1 MKKFCLP
8 LSLFFTILLSAP
20 LIAQIELINSSP
32 YLQDFNSLVNTG
44 TSSDLP
50 TGWILNESGTNA
62 NSTYTAGTGSSNTG
76 DTYSFGASGDND
88 RALGGLLSSSL
99 VPSFGASFVNN
110 TGQTIIA
117 LTISYYGEQWRLGTS
132 GRNDKLDFQI
142 STDATNLSTGNW
154 IDVDNLDFVS
164 VVTSGSTGALNGNDN
179 ANKVYISY
187 TITGLSINSGSTF
200 WIKWNDFN
208 ATSSDDGL
216 GIDDFS
222 LSTTLSGGSTPVLL
236 LNPSSLNGFT
246 YVEGSGPSTSQSYVL
261 SGSNLD
267 GSDVTITAPA
277 DYEVSEDNTNWFSN
291 ITLTSYDGSNT
302 TVYVRLKSGL
312 STGDYNNETITNSGG
327 GATTQNVTV
336 SGSVTPASVL
346 AVSPSTLSNFTYV
359 YGAGPSVSQSYEL
372 SGSGLTPESGNIT
385 ITGSTNYEVSTDNST
400 FNNSVDVAYT
410 GGELSATNIYV
421 RLKAGLNT
429 GSYNNEIIANSGG
442 GATTKDVTVSGTV
455 TPPVSVLPFEED
467 FDYSLGYLT
476 SAGIDNVSLSNWNNF
491 SGTGNFIPVVD
502 GNLDYPDYIASGTG
516 RMINLINTSSSAE
529 DAKRIFTDVN
539 SGSIYVSF
547 LLNVTNN
554 SGLNSSGDY
563 FLTFRNESG
572 ANAGFK
578 GLTYIKSQGSGF
590 LLGVKPSTSG
600 TAAGFASS
608 ELSFGTTYLVVI
620 KYDITESSNDTV
632 SLWINPSILGNEPVA
647 DIKVISDG
655 SSEPDGIDGI
665 AVRQGTNT
673 PNCSIDGIRVATSWN
688 EAPLPVEMTSFTAS
702 VSGSAVTLK
711 WRTET
716 ELNNYGFEVQR
727 KLNSNISD
735 WKRIGFVQGNGNS
748 NLANEYSY
756 TDNLSVLGKY
766 CYRLKQMDNDG
777 SASYSKTVE
786 VNLGTPN
793 KYELDQNYP
802 NPFNPNTNIKFKLPL
817 SGNVKIIVYNLIG
830 QEVKVLLNEFKEAG
844 EHIINF
850 TADGLNSGVYI
861 YRIEANG
868 FTEAR
873 KMTLLK

>member
-1 MKKFCLP
+1 MKKFCL
-8 LSLFFTILLSAP
+8 LLLLTFLLVQNSK
-20 LIAQIELINSSP
+20 INAQIISQYVETESGATPKGIEIWN
-32 YLQDFNSLVNTG
+32 NTG
-44 TSSDLP
+44 VVLDFSTNVLSVNQGTNGALP
-50 TGWILNESGTNA
+50 NTIYSIVSGTLDPGKVIVV
-62 NSTYTAGTGSSNTG
+62 GTSDMQSIAENN
-76 DTYSFGASGDND
+76 GASFFQYTFTFNGDD
-88 RALGGLLSSSL
+88 ALTITYGGTITDVFGVPGVDPGSAWSGNGVSTANQNIQLLSSITAGDIDGWTDPSL
-99 VPSFGASFVNN
+99 RFEVVS
-110 TGQTIIA
+110 
-117 LTISYYGEQWRLGTS
+117 LTP
-132 GRNDKLDFQI
+132 
-142 STDATNLSTGNW
+142 STDLSGFG
-154 IDVDNLDFVS
+154 ISPGS
-164 VVTSGSTGALNGNDN
+164 VVTSL
-179 ANKVYISY
+179 KVIP
-187 TITGLSINSGSTF
+187 N
-200 WIKWNDFN
+200 
-208 ATSSDDGL
+208 
-216 GIDDFS
+216 
-222 LSTTLSGGSTPVLL
+222 
-236 LNPSSLNGFT
+236 SLNNFS
-246 YVEGSGPSTSQSYVL
+246 YVVDNGPSTSQSYVL

-385 ITGSTNYEVSTDNST
+385 ITGLTNYEVSTDNST

-429 GSYNNEIIANSGG
+429 GSYNNEMIANSGG
-442 GATTKDVTVSGTV
+442 GATTKDVTVSGAV
-455 TPPVSVLPFEED
+455 TPPVFALPMVEN
-467 FDYSLGYLT
+467 FDYLADSYLT
-476 SAGIDNVSLSNWNNF
+476 ENGWFAHSGAGTNPIKVNNYGLVF
-491 SGTGNFIPVVD
+491 SGYESSGIGYSALVNNNGEDVSKLIDTVSTGAVYYSFLINVQAVVD
-502 GNLDYPDYIASGTG
+502 GYFIHLGKSSSTFAARVFVKSSTIENK
-516 RMINLINTSSSAE
+516 INFGISNTS
-529 DAKRIFTDVN
+529 T
-539 SGSIYVSF
+539 
-547 LLNVTNN
+547 
-554 SGLNSSGDY
+554 
-563 FLTFRNESG
+563 
-572 ANAGFK
+572 ANYNTTPTEFD
-578 GLTYIKSQGSGF
+578 
-590 LLGVKPSTSG
+590 
-600 TAAGFASS
+600 
-608 ELSFGTTYLVVI
+608 LSTTYLIIV
-620 KYDITESSNDTV
+620 KYDISTSDA
-632 SLWINPSILGNEPVA
+632 SLWVFASNIPNSELEAGTPECTAS
-647 DIKVISDG
+647 G
-655 SSEPDGIDGI
+655 SGIDI
-665 AVRQGTNT
+665 VDRICLRQYNASQ
-673 PNCSIDGIRVATSWN
+673 NFVIDGIRVATSWN

-716 ELNNYGFEVQR
+716 ESNNYGFEVQR
-727 KLNSNISD
+727 KLSSNIISD